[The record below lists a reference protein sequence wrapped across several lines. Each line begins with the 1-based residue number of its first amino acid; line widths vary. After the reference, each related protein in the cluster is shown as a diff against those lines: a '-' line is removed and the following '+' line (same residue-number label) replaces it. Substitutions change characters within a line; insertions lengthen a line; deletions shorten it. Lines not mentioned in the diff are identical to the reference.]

1 MSKLASLC
9 SRVTQGSFP
18 KVLLIFRW
26 ARAAFSKPFVG
37 VPVFVGGG
45 AHLEST
51 GRQGWGLP
59 RNRLSEATTV
69 LGVASPLRCPLPTPQ
84 SSLAPLYLFGMH
96 GSTNGS

>member
-9 SRVTQGSFP
+9 FRVTQGSFP

-26 ARAAFSKPFVG
+26 AHAASSKPFVG
-37 VPVFVGGG
+37 VPVLVGGG

-59 RNRLSEATTV
+59 RNRLSA
-69 LGVASPLRCPLPTPQ
+69 
-84 SSLAPLYLFGMH
+84 
-96 GSTNGS
+96 GSTSSGCSISPALPSPHPTV

>member
-45 AHLEST
+45 GPSGEHRKV
-51 GRQGWGLP
+51 GMG
-59 RNRLSEATTV
+59 
-69 LGVASPLRCPLPTPQ
+69 
-84 SSLAPLYLFGMH
+84 AP
-96 GSTNGS
+96 

>member
-45 AHLEST
+45 AHL
-51 GRQGWGLP
+51 
-59 RNRLSEATTV
+59 
-69 LGVASPLRCPLPTPQ
+69 
-84 SSLAPLYLFGMH
+84 
-96 GSTNGS
+96 